1 MRPRDVATE
10 LDRRRRRLDERLR
23 ISPSL
28 ASTVPYDDE
37 PAPSPRY
44 AGRDPDADL
53 LPGTVIVTSDEPL
66 RAEVREIAE
75 HVALLLA
82 VTARLA
88 VRTAPSVLVV
98 LLILCASA
106 LVGASTALVIVTL
119 YLWGL
124 S

>member
-1 MRPRDVATE
+1 M
-10 LDRRRRRLDERLR
+10 DERLR
-23 ISPSL
+23 VSPSL

-37 PAPSPRY
+37 PATSPRY
-44 AGRDPDADL
+44 AGRGDPDADL

-75 HVALLLA
+75 HVAMLLA
-82 VTARLA
+82 VSARVV
-88 VRTAPSVLVV
+88 VRTGPSVLVI
-98 LLILCASA
+98 LLILSASA